1 MVSNNL
7 LIDNYIKLRDKNM
20 LKVLE
25 TLRKA
30 FTKYYGEENKGKID
44 SVIEDLI
51 IVYVGTNIK
60 QNELDNK
67 IAEADSVLKN
77 SIHSMI
83 IKSNHKVTVEN
94 LIDYALNDEN
104 PMTFKKQKLKE
115 ELLTY
120 IYYLYLQKRKIN
132 ETDLSVI
139 LDLNK
144 GSLSEQL
151 SLIGRSLGTAT
162 AGGAYPYT
170 NHSSLM
176 YLKMKKGK
184 ISLHTLIH
192 ETNHLLQKEDIA
204 FIEEKS
210 GTKKLGIS
218 GMTERSDVLV
228 DETINDYISKDVL
241 DIFLTLYDGDLTM
254 LDPTFHGGYLV
265 IDSVCDNIGFRTY
278 SLLKEDIKN
287 NFINGNARKIKK
299 IINFS
304 NRYNYSSYK

>member
-60 QNELDNK
+60 HNELDNK

-120 IYYLYLQKRKIN
+120 IYYLYLQ
-132 ETDLSVI
+132 
-139 LDLNK
+139 
-144 GSLSEQL
+144 
-151 SLIGRSLGTAT
+151 
-162 AGGAYPYT
+162 
-170 NHSSLM
+170 
-176 YLKMKKGK
+176 
-184 ISLHTLIH
+184 
-192 ETNHLLQKEDIA
+192 
-204 FIEEKS
+204 
-210 GTKKLGIS
+210 
-218 GMTERSDVLV
+218 
-228 DETINDYISKDVL
+228 
-241 DIFLTLYDGDLTM
+241 
-254 LDPTFHGGYLV
+254 
-265 IDSVCDNIGFRTY
+265 
-278 SLLKEDIKN
+278 
-287 NFINGNARKIKK
+287 
-299 IINFS
+299 
-304 NRYNYSSYK
+304 

>member
-51 IVYVGTNIK
+51 IVYVGTNII
-60 QNELDNK
+60 DNK

-120 IYYLYLQKRKIN
+120 IYYLYLQ
-132 ETDLSVI
+132 
-139 LDLNK
+139 
-144 GSLSEQL
+144 
-151 SLIGRSLGTAT
+151 
-162 AGGAYPYT
+162 
-170 NHSSLM
+170 
-176 YLKMKKGK
+176 
-184 ISLHTLIH
+184 
-192 ETNHLLQKEDIA
+192 
-204 FIEEKS
+204 
-210 GTKKLGIS
+210 
-218 GMTERSDVLV
+218 
-228 DETINDYISKDVL
+228 
-241 DIFLTLYDGDLTM
+241 
-254 LDPTFHGGYLV
+254 
-265 IDSVCDNIGFRTY
+265 
-278 SLLKEDIKN
+278 
-287 NFINGNARKIKK
+287 
-299 IINFS
+299 
-304 NRYNYSSYK
+304 